1 MKVKK
6 LIAAVMATVM
16 CAGVAVHAA
25 DTDSISSLFKKNTP
39 SGGELN
45 TLLGLKTG
53 DGIEAKDFTDASLIH
68 RLYRIKNDGD
78 LKRSMFSDYSGN
90 FEREL
95 DTETVIWHIPVM
107 ENGNVV
113 SEYLY
118 DDGQEVLLET
128 EHLDVK
134 NDIGFA
140 TIYDYDKIADI
151 INSANIGEPTD
162 IKSAYI
168 TFPNNAFFMYVK
180 TENGEYIIPTL
191 SVKLRYYDENEKYID
206 KTAFDALK
214 VYPAGELAE
223 AYKAALKDRERY
235 ESEIE
240 ERGNNK
246 PNTYLDDNGDIA
258 KTEPK
263 PTDKPKPT
271 AAPEAT
277 PTPTAKPEE
286 SPKPSPSQIPT
297 PTPAPKPKIL
307 KVNAAD
313 MSISVNG
320 KAVDFPDAKPFIDE
334 NNRTQIPV
342 RAVMESLGASV
353 DWNGAEQ
360 LVTINGSDV
369 NILLTIGS
377 DIINVN
383 GKPTKM
389 DTTAM
394 AIEDRTYIPV
404 RYAAEAMG
412 MTVVWE

>member
-1 MKVKK
+1 MMFTV
-6 LIAAVMATVM
+6 ATAMFAETAVY
-16 CAGVAVHAA
+16 AA
-25 DTDSISSLFKKNTP
+25 DANDIAGMFKENSP
-39 SGGELN
+39 SGEELN
-45 TLLGLKTG
+45 MLLSLKTG
-53 DGIEAKDFTDASLIH
+53 DGVEAKDFTDAPLIH

-95 DTETVIWHIPVM
+95 DTETVTWHIPVM
-107 ENGNVV
+107 DNGNVV

-118 DDGQEVLLET
+118 DDSQEVLLET
-128 EHLDVK
+128 EHSDVK

-140 TIYDYDKIADI
+140 TIYDCDKIANI

-180 TENGEYIIPTL
+180 TIKGEYIIPTL
-191 SVKLRYYDENEKYID
+191 PIKLRYYDENEKYID

-223 AYKAALKDRERY
+223 AYKAALENRERY

-263 PTDKPKPT
+263 PTDKPQPT

-277 PTPTAKPEE
+277 PAPTAKPEE
-286 SPKPSPSQIPT
+286 SPKPSPSQTST
-297 PTPAPKPKIL
+297 PTPAPEPKIL
-307 KVNAAD
+307 KVNGVD

-334 NNRTQIPV
+334 NNRTQIPI
-342 RAVMESLGASV
+342 RAIMESLGASV
-353 DWNGAEQ
+353 DWNDAEQ
-360 LVTINGSDV
+360 LVTINGNNV

-389 DTTAM
+389 DTAAM

-404 RYAAEAMG
+404 RYVAEAMG
-412 MTVVWE
+412 YEVKFE